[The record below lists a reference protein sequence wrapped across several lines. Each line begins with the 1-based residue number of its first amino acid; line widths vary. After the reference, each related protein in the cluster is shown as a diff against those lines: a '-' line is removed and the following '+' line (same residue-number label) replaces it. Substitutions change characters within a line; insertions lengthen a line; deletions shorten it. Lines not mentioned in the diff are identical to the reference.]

1 MTMEARS
8 KKEVGAR
15 TPAEIGRLFMEA
27 FNAHDVDALVELYET
42 DAVLV
47 PQAGQRATGRKEI
60 REGLTGFVSAF
71 NSIELS
77 AQGIVEQGDTALI
90 YPVFTLR
97 GTDGAGAPTTV
108 EGRGTEVVRRQHCGS
123 WMFAIDDPFSTA

>member
-1 MTMEARS
+1 
-8 KKEVGAR
+8 
-15 TPAEIGRLFMEA
+15 MEA

-60 REGLTGFVSAF
+60 REALTGFVSAF

-77 AQGIVEQGDTALI
+77 ARGIVEQAVHRPDLSRI
-90 YPVFTLR
+90 YPPR
-97 GTDGAGAPTTV
+97 HRW
-108 EGRGTEVVRRQHCGS
+108 GRSANHGGGPRNGSRAASALWFMDVRDR
-123 WMFAIDDPFSTA
+123 